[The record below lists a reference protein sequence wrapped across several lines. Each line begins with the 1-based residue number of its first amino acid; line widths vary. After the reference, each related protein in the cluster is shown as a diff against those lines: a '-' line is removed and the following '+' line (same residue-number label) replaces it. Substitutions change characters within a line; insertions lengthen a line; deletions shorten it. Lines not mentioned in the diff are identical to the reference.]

1 MGMQITLLATLVAA
15 AMIAQTIW
23 ILRLYA
29 QIEEM
34 ERTWRPRNNGVLSPM
49 PWPPAG
55 QQPAS
60 TALVGEVVTAE
71 EVDEVLPAER
81 QFRVDWNV
89 EVQP

>member
-49 PWPPAG
+49 PLSPVE
-55 QQPAS
+55 S
-60 TALVGEVVTAE
+60 DTKIEESAE
-71 EVDEVLPAER
+71 AA
-81 QFRVDWNV
+81 
-89 EVQP
+89 